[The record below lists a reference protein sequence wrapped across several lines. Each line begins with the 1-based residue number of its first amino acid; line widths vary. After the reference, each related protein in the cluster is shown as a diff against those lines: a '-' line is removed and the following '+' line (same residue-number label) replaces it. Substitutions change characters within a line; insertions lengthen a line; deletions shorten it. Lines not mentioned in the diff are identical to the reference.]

1 MDCLSYDQYEKVKDR
16 QLKEKQ
22 MEKEAKPLPGKNRF
36 KKRVFYKHLAVFR
49 AISEE
54 AYSSDSKTTHKRW
67 IRRRHDCVHSGQMG
81 ENASGPTG
89 EMVA

>member
-36 KKRVFYKHLAVFR
+36 KKKKKEFF
-49 AISEE
+49 IN
-54 AYSSDSKTTHKRW
+54 T
-67 IRRRHDCVHSGQMG
+67 
-81 ENASGPTG
+81 
-89 EMVA
+89 